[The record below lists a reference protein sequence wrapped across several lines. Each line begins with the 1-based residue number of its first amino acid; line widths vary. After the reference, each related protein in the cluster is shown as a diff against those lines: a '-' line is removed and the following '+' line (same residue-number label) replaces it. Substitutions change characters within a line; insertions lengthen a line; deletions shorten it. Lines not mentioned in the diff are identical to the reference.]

1 MGGAQ
6 KTIEIEEELKVR
18 HFYDL
23 RISQEVSGDPLGEE
37 FAGYVF
43 KIMGGMDK
51 QGFPMI
57 QGVLLPHRTRL
68 LLRPGAKGY
77 RPRRKGM
84 MKRKSVRGCIVA
96 QDLSVLNLV
105 IVERGPAELPGIT
118 DVVRPRRL
126 GPKRASKIRKLFDLD
141 ETDDVRK
148 FVVRRPLPGAQD
160 PAPRHPPAHPAQEAR
175 PQGQEAAH
183 REQDQAGLGLRRAPC
198 RPRRPEEGRAC
209 RPARKEEEAR
219 INPRPSEKK

>member
-1 MGGAQ
+1 MG
-6 KTIEIEEELKVR
+6 IEIEEELKVR

-96 QDLSVLNLV
+96 QDLSVLNVV

-118 DVVRPRRL
+118 DVVRPQLPDKGEKKFRSQAPKIQRLVTPRRIQRK
-126 GPKRASKIRKLFDLD
+126 KRA
-141 ETDDVRK
+141 
-148 FVVRRPLPGAQD
+148 
-160 PAPRHPPAHPAQEAR
+160 
-175 PQGQEAAH
+175 QGQEAAH

-219 INPRPSEKK
+219 INPLPHQK

>member
-1 MGGAQ
+1 MG
-6 KTIEIEEELKVR
+6 IEIEEELKVR

-23 RISQEVSGDPLGEE
+23 RISQEFSGDPLGEE

-118 DVVRPRRL
+118 DVVR
-126 GPKRASKIRKLFDLD
+126 
-141 ETDDVRK
+141 K
-148 FVVRRPLPGAQD
+148 FVVRRQLPDKGEKKFRSQ
-160 PAPRHPPAHPAQEAR
+160 APKIQR
-175 PQGQEAAH
+175 
-183 REQDQAGLGLRRAPC
+183 LVT
-198 RPRRPEEGRAC
+198 PRRIQRKKRDLRA
-209 RPARKEEEAR
+209 KKQR
-219 INPRPSEKK
+219 IENKIKQASDYAELLAVRAAQKKAERAAQLAKKKKHA

>member
-1 MGGAQ
+1 M
-6 KTIEIEEELKVR
+6 R

-148 FVVRRPLPGAQD
+148 FVVRRQLPDKGEKKFRSQ
-160 PAPRHPPAHPAQEAR
+160 APKIQR
-175 PQGQEAAH
+175 
-183 REQDQAGLGLRRAPC
+183 LVT
-198 RPRRPEEGRAC
+198 PRRIQRKKRDLRA
-209 RPARKEEEAR
+209 KKQR
-219 INPRPSEKK
+219 IENKIKQASDYAELLAVRAAQKKAERAAQLAKKKKHA